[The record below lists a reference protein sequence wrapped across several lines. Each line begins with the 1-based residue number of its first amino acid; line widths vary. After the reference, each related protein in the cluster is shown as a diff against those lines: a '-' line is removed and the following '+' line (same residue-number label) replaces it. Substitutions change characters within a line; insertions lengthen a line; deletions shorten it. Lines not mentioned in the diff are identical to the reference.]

1 MFCTNCG
8 KQIPDGSIFCTG
20 CGTRLG
26 NAKAAENTVPAPA
39 PAPAPAPEQPV
50 FTAPAPAPAQPV
62 FTAPAPE
69 QPVFTAPAQP
79 VQAAAPADKSPKN
92 APKLGLIIGIAAAVV
107 VIAAL
112 VVMLVT
118 GVFAGAKG
126 KVEKAVVKSVK
137 AYSSAADALGGPN
150 VKDIIKDK
158 KFSESLSF
166 AIKEID
172 GDDELEGLGVRF
184 DFNFNAD
191 GRHIDAALVP
201 FYESADI
208 AEAQLLIDDSKL
220 YAGSPE
226 LTDGKYYGL
235 DTATLGSDM
244 AELIGSYEF
253 EDFGFN
259 IFDIIDSAE
268 KISKDSINSK
278 ALDSAGKA
286 LVKAISVKKAG
297 SETISVNDGS
307 VKAAKYDVVIPQKA
321 LEAYVDSAV
330 KCINFEKYSDGIVDM
345 LSDMGIPEDY
355 IDDITDAFDDLDTDD
370 LADDIKDEFLD
381 ELGDIEL
388 EVYISGGYISSVIY
402 EKKFYG
408 DKYIIELNLGGGENY
423 VDDFS
428 LSFATKYSSWTDEYI
443 FVSSGNHSGKG
454 GVFTDSSKLTNKWD
468 GNKDVLFSAET
479 EYTKKSGDFSFRLV
493 IDEDDELKA
502 SGTLKMDSKSIDLDL
517 TDFKIKEYGDTVFS
531 GELGFR
537 LMPYSK
543 GNISVGA
550 AKMLA
555 DMDED
560 DFADIAETISD
571 NFEDI
576 IDDLGFG
583 RSSSAP
589 ASALPLPTAPS
600 DYPSYSSSY
609 TDGLD
614 AGYDAGYEVGYQD
627 GWDEVDWGENYDS
640 DPAVYGYYGADD
652 DFEEGFAEGY
662 YYGYDDAYW
671 DGYPGYSRYTSY
683 GDSAYWW

>member
-8 KQIPDGSIFCTG
+8 KQLPDGSSFCTS

-26 NAKAAENTVPAPA
+26 NAQPAENAVPAPA
-39 PAPAPAPEQPV
+39 PVPE
-50 FTAPAPAPAQPV
+50 QPV

-69 QPVFTAPAQP
+69 QPVFTAPEQPAFTAPEQP

-112 VVMLVT
+112 VIMFVT
-118 GVFAGAKG
+118 GVFTGAKG
-126 KVEKAVVKSVK
+126 KVGKAVVKSVK

-166 AIKEID
+166 TLKEVD
-172 GDDELEGLGVRF
+172 GDDELEGLGARL
-184 DFNFNAD
+184 DLNFNVG
-191 GRHIDAALVP
+191 GRRIDASLVP

-220 YAGSPE
+220 YVGSPE
-226 LTDGKYYGL
+226 LTDGKFYGL
-235 DTATLGSDM
+235 DTATLGKDI
-244 AELIGSYEF
+244 AELVDNDEI

-268 KISKDSINSK
+268 KISKDSVNDK
-278 ALDSAGKA
+278 VLDSANKA
-286 LVKAISVKKAG
+286 LVKAISVKKSG

-321 LEAYVDSAV
+321 LEAYVDSAA
-330 KCINFEKYSDGIVDM
+330 KYINFNKFTNGIADM
-345 LSDMGIPEDY
+345 LSDMGAPDY
-355 IDDITDAFDDLDTDD
+355 AIDRITDSFDDIDLDDLTDE
-370 LADDIKDEFLD
+370 IKDEILD

-388 EVYISGGYISSVIY
+388 EVYVSDGYISAVIY
-402 EKKFYG
+402 EEKFDG
-408 DKYIIELNLGGGENY
+408 DKYTLELYLGGGKNY
-423 VDDFS
+423 VDD
-428 LSFATKYSSWTDEYI
+428 LSFSYSVKYNSWTDEYI

-454 GVFTDSSKLTNKWD
+454 GEFTDSSKLTNKWND
-468 GNKDVLFSAET
+468 NKEVLFSAET
-479 EYTKKSGDFSFRLV
+479 EYTKKSGDFSFRLI

-517 TDFKIKEYGDTVFS
+517 TDFKIKEYGDTVLS
-531 GELGFR
+531 GELGFK
-537 LMPYSK
+537 LSPYSK
-543 GNISVGA
+543 GNISTGNA
-550 AKMLA
+550 EMIF

-560 DFADIAETISD
+560 DIIEIGETVSD
-571 NFEDI
+571 NLEDI

-609 TDGLD
+609 TEGLD

-627 GWDEVDWGENYDS
+627 GWDEVDWGENYDI
-640 DPAVYGYYGADD
+640 DPAVYGYYGMSD